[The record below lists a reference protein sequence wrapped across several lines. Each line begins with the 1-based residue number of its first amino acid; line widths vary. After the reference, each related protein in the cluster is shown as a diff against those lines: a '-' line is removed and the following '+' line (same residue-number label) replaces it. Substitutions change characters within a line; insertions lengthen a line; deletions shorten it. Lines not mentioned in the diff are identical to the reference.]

1 MSNKEAT
8 IFGIYPVQE
17 AVLSKTVIDKIYIQK
32 GIINST
38 IDSITKELESKD
50 TSINFVPIEKLNRLT
65 RGNHQGIVAITS
77 PISFHSLERIV
88 ESTIEQ
94 KEKPLFLI
102 LDQISDVRNF
112 GAIIRTAECTGVDAI
127 IIQKKGGAPITGDT
141 VKTSAGAIFN
151 LPICKVDHIKDAIFY
166 LQASG
171 IETIAA
177 TEKTE
182 TSIYQTDFN
191 KPLAIIMGSEGK
203 GVSKSIL
210 NLVDHKAALP
220 LKGETNSLNVS
231 VACGAFLYEI
241 IRQRSL

>member
-1 MSNKEAT
+1 MANKQET
-8 IFGIYPVQE
+8 VFGIYPVQE

-32 GIINST
+32 GISNDT
-38 IDSITKELESKD
+38 IESIVKSLETKD
-50 TSINFVPIEKLNRLT
+50 TSINYVPIEKLNRLT

-77 PISFHSLERIV
+77 PISFHSLGTIV
-88 ESTIEQ
+88 ESTIENKKQ
-94 KEKPLFLI
+94 PLFLI

-127 IIQKKGGAPITGDT
+127 IIQKKGGAPVTGDT
-141 VKTSAGAIFN
+141 VKTSAGAIFKI
-151 LPICKVDHIKDAIFY
+151 PICKVDHIKDAIFY

-182 TSIYQTDFN
+182 NSIYTIDFN
-191 KPLAIIMGSEGK
+191 KAIAIVMGSEGR

-210 NLVDHKAALP
+210 NIVDHKAALP
-220 LKGETNSLNVS
+220 LKGEINSLNVS